1 MVQSRLAAPIFHHF
15 TSDVDSVT
23 PQAGLCSLSWPYSMS
38 AGFKMGQFQSCLL
51 DIVILEPAILHHG
64 ALQHLSSI
72 FVRYGPSWV
81 GLFLP
86 PSSNILILLSVCR
99 IQCGANFRSFS
110 DSWYGGASPLH
121 SIPGQSNELLA
132 QKYDGIIYILLRPS
146 SAVANWVDDAILTFL
161 QCRFIPCAGQKC
173 RQSIANLSKF
183 TILTLLP
190 ELTTSPLILDRPH
203 TSWL

>member
-1 MVQSRLAAPIFHHF
+1 MWTQSRLRLAFAPSLDLIPCLQDSKWANFKAVCWTLLYWSLQFYTMEPCSTFHQYS
-15 TSDVDSVT
+15 SDIDLVELAFFCPLRQISWSF
-23 PQAGLCSLSWPYSMS
+23 SLS
-38 AGFKMGQFQSCLL
+38 AGFK
-51 DIVILEPAILHHG
+51 
-64 ALQHLSSI
+64 
-72 FVRYGPSWV
+72 
-81 GLFLP
+81 
-86 PSSNILILLSVCR
+86 
-99 IQCGANFRSFS
+99 QCGANFRSFS
-110 DSWYGGASPLH
+110 DSWYGGASTLH

-146 SAVANWVDDAILTFL
+146 SAVANWADDAILTFL

>member
-1 MVQSRLAAPIFHHF
+1 M
-15 TSDVDSVT
+15 DSVT

-81 GLFLP
+81 GLFCPLRQI
-86 PSSNILILLSVCR
+86 SWSFSLSAGFK
-99 IQCGANFRSFS
+99 QCGANFRSFS